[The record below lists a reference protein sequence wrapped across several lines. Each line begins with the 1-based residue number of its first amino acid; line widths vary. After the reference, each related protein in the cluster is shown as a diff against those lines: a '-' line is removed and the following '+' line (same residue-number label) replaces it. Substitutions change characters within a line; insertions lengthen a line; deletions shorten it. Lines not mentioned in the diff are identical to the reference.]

1 MRLRTTLLLSCLLA
15 GFVLASGPLAAAKD
29 HKNFVLYNESGGSID
44 GFYFSP
50 SGWEDWG
57 YNQLADGPLEHGEWI
72 WNRHNYRERYFDM
85 RFELE
90 SGYAFEIEEVD
101 LAEVL
106 RIYVRCNGTR
116 CWVDYAY
123 E

>member
-1 MRLRTTLLLSCLLA
+1 MRFRTALPLACLLA
-15 GFVLASGPLAAAKD
+15 ALVLVTVPLEAAKN
-29 HKNFVLYNESGGSID
+29 HKNFVLYNQSGSAID

-57 YNQLADGPLEHGEWI
+57 ENQLSNGPLEQGEWI
-72 WNRHNYRERYFDM
+72 WNRHNYRERYYDI
-85 RFELE
+85 RVEFEN
-90 SGYAFEIEEVD
+90 GYAFEVEEID
-101 LAEVL
+101 LTEVL
-106 RIYVRCNGTR
+106 RIYVRCDGTQ